1 MPDFNKD
8 RIFNESSQKV
18 LIREYQRLKEDYS
31 KLNAMKYFT
40 LYENSPLSFIL
51 ENSRYIFSEP
61 IKGLTFYK
69 YIIETSVLPFNSM
82 GNEYEKVEAYYNEN
96 CDNMSNEQKELYSE
110 LINELDNLVSHNKNS
125 ISLYDN
131 IMENPD
137 MVFPYYD
144 ALYEYQKTQNDE
156 LLNKLSSM
164 ASENNENIMDTI
176 HILSNVPELS
186 SNLYTFV
193 KSYWIEDPESPEDYK
208 FNVFS
213 SNVLSTMVMD
223 EDIMKMIKSISNMNV
238 RHLILEIAGIKD
250 SDTLKS
256 ITEEK
261 VINYD
266 PIYSTPENSVNR
278 IFEDAEYDEIYKEA
292 NVEDKVNRL
301 LCEKAVVDMNLSF
314 MCADNMSHLLVDEND
329 ETSRRSSIVE
339 KLCVESTDIER
350 IPTTFEGQIA
360 ILEKESLRLENEINS
375 LVEEKYFSSDGGP
388 GRIIS
393 SSNGKSADDS
403 NMVKK
408 NVSSDDDEDDETPI
422 RTYTPKSKL
431 SNIDDEDDEDDEY
444 DEDDEPSSKKK
455 YDKIDKPEKPNVFRR
470 VQNKALDANVQFKKK
485 VANGRRKSV
494 DVRNAGK
501 AVAKIPVNVTDSIK
515 KQVDEWDRM
524 DDDKRKEYIIK
535 PGFRK
540 KYFKA
545 LKLCI
550 MHYGAF
556 AVNPVLNIVLL
567 ICHKFSNT
575 KDIRIRNEL
584 IRELKAEIKVTD
596 EKIEDAKSNGDNQQK
611 YKLMRIKEK
620 LNAELVR
627 VMANSAYM

>member
-1 MPDFNKD
+1 
-8 RIFNESSQKV
+8 
-18 LIREYQRLKEDYS
+18 
-31 KLNAMKYFT
+31 
-40 LYENSPLSFIL
+40 
-51 ENSRYIFSEP
+51 
-61 IKGLTFYK
+61 
-69 YIIETSVLPFNSM
+69 
-82 GNEYEKVEAYYNEN
+82 
-96 CDNMSNEQKELYSE
+96 
-110 LINELDNLVSHNKNS
+110 
-125 ISLYDN
+125 
-131 IMENPD
+131 
-137 MVFPYYD
+137 
-144 ALYEYQKTQNDE
+144 
-156 LLNKLSSM
+156 
-164 ASENNENIMDTI
+164 
-176 HILSNVPELS
+176 
-186 SNLYTFV
+186 
-193 KSYWIEDPESPEDYK
+193 
-208 FNVFS
+208 
-213 SNVLSTMVMD
+213 
-223 EDIMKMIKSISNMNV
+223 
-238 RHLILEIAGIKD
+238 
-250 SDTLKS
+250 
-256 ITEEK
+256 
-261 VINYD
+261 
-266 PIYSTPENSVNR
+266 
-278 IFEDAEYDEIYKEA
+278 
-292 NVEDKVNRL
+292 
-301 LCEKAVVDMNLSF
+301 

-431 SNIDDEDDEDDEY
+431 SNIDDEDDEY